1 MYVTVKL
8 AGENGDSN
16 IQTPLARQ
24 GSSFGFQGKKKKKTS
39 PNEDC
44 MFDTLTLLEMDLMKF
59 VSRVWNVK
67 LAMSTGGNLNPD
79 IVEVAA
85 DAPNNMTVYELW
97 GYEDSDWVDLCV
109 KVGEELLSIDIPYP
123 N

>member
-1 MYVTVKL
+1 
-8 AGENGDSN
+8 
-16 IQTPLARQ
+16 
-24 GSSFGFQGKKKKKTS
+24 
-39 PNEDC
+39 
-44 MFDTLTLLEMDLMKF
+44 MFDSLTLLEMDLMKF

-67 LAMSTGGNLNPD
+67 LAMATGGNLNPD

>member
-8 AGENGDSN
+8 AGENGESN
-16 IQTPLARQ
+16 IQTPLAHQ
-24 GSSFGFQGKKKKKTS
+24 GCSFGFQGKKKKTS
-39 PNEDC
+39 PNKDC

-67 LAMSTGGNLNPD
+67 LAMATGGNLNPD

-85 DAPNNMTVYELW
+85 DAPNNMTVYEL
-97 GYEDSDWVDLCV
+97 
-109 KVGEELLSIDIPYP
+109 
-123 N
+123 